1 MDESRSIVAGGVGS
15 ERKEDSPKPFLD
27 FSACHN
33 RMEGPEEEPEKSRAE
48 SLWQTPEGLLAVAS
62 ALLLAANVLLIVA
75 VFLNFL
81 GVRVGWDA
89 GKTVWAAL
97 TADLVGVAILASVFF
112 LTATRVEGRAR
123 FYRRIEAS
131 LLVAWIGIT
140 AFWRFALPAAIG
152 TDLQDLFVTLIASQG
167 TLPGWVSR
175 SAPVVV
181 ELLYLWIVCAALFLA
196 AHVVILLDS
205 RAASADDWARGL
217 PVYAWVVAAGVSLV
231 ATILIVLSL
240 AAVLE
245 GAPIA
250 VNVGAWLIAKMIVAP
265 NLFISG
271 YASSLQL
278 GRSAAR
284 ARASDD
290 AV

>member
-1 MDESRSIVAGGVGS
+1 
-15 ERKEDSPKPFLD
+15 
-27 FSACHN
+27 
-33 RMEGPEEEPEKSRAE
+33 MEAPRAE
-48 SLWQTPEGLLAVAS
+48 STESVEAMRWRTPEGLLVVAS
-62 ALLLAANVLLIVA
+62 ALLLAANLLLILA

-97 TADLVGVAILASVFF
+97 TTDLVGVAILGSVFF
-112 LTATRVEGRAR
+112 LTAARTEGRAR
-123 FYRRIEAS
+123 LYRRIEAS
-131 LLVAWIGIT
+131 LLVAWVGIT

-152 TDLQDLFVTLIASQG
+152 TDLEDLFVTLIVSQG
-167 TLPGWVSR
+167 ALPGWVTR

-181 ELLYLWIVCAALFLA
+181 ELLYLWIASAAVFLA

-217 PVYAWVVAAGVSLV
+217 PVYAWVVAAGVSLA
-231 ATILIVLSL
+231 ATILIVLSFI
-240 AAVLE
+240 AVLQ

-250 VNVGAWLIAKMIVAP
+250 VNVGAWLIAKMVVAP

-278 GRSAAR
+278 GRSAMR
-284 ARASDD
+284 ALSPVADD
-290 AV
+290 

>member
-1 MDESRSIVAGGVGS
+1 MESR
-15 ERKEDSPKPFLD
+15 D
-27 FSACHN
+27 
-33 RMEGPEEEPEKSRAE
+33 EESTE
-48 SLWQTPEGLLAVAS
+48 SVEAIRWRTPEGLLVAAS
-62 ALLLAANVLLIVA
+62 ALLLASNFLLILA

-81 GVRVGWDA
+81 GLRVGWDA
-89 GKTVWAAL
+89 GKTVWVAL
-97 TADLVGVAILASVFF
+97 TADLVGVAILGSVFF
-112 LTATRVEGRAR
+112 LTATRTEGRAR
-123 FYRRIEAS
+123 LYRRIEAS
-131 LLVAWIGIT
+131 LLVAWVGIT

-152 TDLQDLFVTLIASQG
+152 TDLQDLFVTLIAPQG
-167 TLPGWVSR
+167 ALPGWVAR
-175 SAPVVV
+175 SAPVVY
-181 ELLYLWIVCAALFLA
+181 ELLYLWIVCAVLFLA

-217 PVYAWVVAAGVSLV
+217 PVYAWVVAAGVSLA
-231 ATILIVLSL
+231 ATVLIVLSL

-290 AV
+290 EA

>member
-1 MDESRSIVAGGVGS
+1 
-15 ERKEDSPKPFLD
+15 
-27 FSACHN
+27 
-33 RMEGPEEEPEKSRAE
+33 MEGPEEEPEKSRAE
-48 SLWQTPEGLLAVAS
+48 SLWRTPEGLLAAAS
-62 ALLLAANVLLIVA
+62 ALLLAANVLLILA

-97 TADLVGVAILASVFF
+97 TADLVGVAILGAVFF
-112 LTATRVEGRAR
+112 LTSTRTEGRAR
-123 FYRRIEAS
+123 LYRRIEAS
-131 LLVAWIGIT
+131 LLVAWVGIT

-152 TDLQDLFVTLIASQG
+152 TDLQDLFVTLITSQG
-167 TLPGWVSR
+167 GLPGWVTR

-181 ELLYLWIVCAALFLA
+181 ELLTLWIVSAALFLA

-217 PVYAWVVAAGVSLV
+217 PVYGWVVAAGVSLA
-231 ATILIVLSL
+231 ATILIVLSFM
-240 AAVLE
+240 AVLG

-250 VNVGAWLIAKMIVAP
+250 VNAGAWLIAKMVVAP

-284 ARASDD
+284 RRPSDERQE
-290 AV
+290 AT